1 MKKNQDT
8 ATDFDLPEKP
18 REASRKPYEAP
29 RILMRETLESVAVG
43 GCAKAD
49 LGTCGFGGPGGPVN
63 S

>member
-1 MKKNQDT
+1 MKKKQDT
-8 ATDFDLPEKP
+8 TDFEMPEKTG
-18 REASRKPYEAP
+18 EASRRPYEAP

-49 LGTCGFGGPGGPVN
+49 LGTCGFSGPGGPVN

>member
-1 MKKNQDT
+1 MKKKQDT
-8 ATDFDLPEKP
+8 TDFNPPENAG
-18 REASRKPYEAP
+18 EVSRKPYEAP